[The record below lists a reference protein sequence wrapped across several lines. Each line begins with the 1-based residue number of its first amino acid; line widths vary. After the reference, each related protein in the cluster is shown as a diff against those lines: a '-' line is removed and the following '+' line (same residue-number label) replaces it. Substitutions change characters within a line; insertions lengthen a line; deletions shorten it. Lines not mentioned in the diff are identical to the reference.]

1 MSSLNLDPKNP
12 GKQYWKS
19 LDELGEAPEYKTFLE
34 REFPEGASELG
45 NGVSR
50 RKFLQVMGAGMAL
63 AGVSGCK
70 IVRRPE
76 QNILP
81 YNKMP
86 ESLIPGVPQFY
97 ATVMSVGGEAVGLL
111 VESHEGRPTKV
122 EGNPKHPSS
131 LGATG
136 KYHQASVL
144 GLYDP
149 DRSQYPVK
157 SGQASDW
164 SSFWSDSSTL
174 FDGYKKN
181 GGQGLRFLSGYIGS
195 PSLADVKAQVLKAF
209 PNAKWTT
216 YESVNRDNQAKGIAA
231 VTGADLDPH
240 FKYGAAKR
248 VLSIDADFTE
258 SESDHLKA
266 GKAFVSTRNPDLG
279 TEKMSRLYIV
289 ESMFSPTGGTADHR
303 LRVKPSQIVNV
314 LILVAKELQA
324 QGLDLGASGA
334 EISALSADAATAGV
348 KADYIKELAKDLLA
362 AKGESVVV
370 VGKYQPAVAHAI
382 GHVLNAALGNVGV
395 TVDYKPSVVKALN
408 SLSGGEGSFESLT
421 ELTMAMATGQVETLV
436 ILDANPAFGTPADL
450 DFSGKLAKVKH
461 VINLGLEANETSAL
475 SEWHL
480 PMNHF
485 MEEWG
490 DGLAY
495 DGTASIAQPLIM
507 PLYGTLGAAELLA
520 GLAGLANRKSH
531 DIVKEFWRK
540 SGGLNFEHNWRE
552 WLHEGVIP
560 KTAYAS
566 VAPGSVTGGI
576 AKLAAENAAKA
587 PKAGLEIIFRAHPN
601 LYDGRYA
608 NNAWLQELP
617 DPITKLTWDNA
628 VFVSPSLADKIG
640 ITEALLL
647 KEKTGTK
654 MGEYRHRPMVR
665 VTVGGKSLE
674 AVAWIV
680 PGLANET
687 ILLHYGYGRR
697 AVGKVGTGSGFDAY
711 AIMNSASPFWA
722 GDVKLEATGGLYEV
736 ACTQDHWS
744 LEGRPIVRETG
755 LEGYEE
761 NKAESFSEEKWN
773 EHPIDATT
781 GKEKSLWTESSA
793 AKGGDRG
800 TYDFSQGMQWGMAID
815 LNSCTG
821 CNTCLLACTA
831 ENNIPV
837 VGKEQ
842 VLRGREMHWIRLDR
856 YFTGSVD
863 NPDLVFQPMTCQQC
877 ENAPCEEVCPV
888 AATVHSHEGL
898 NDMAYNRCIGTRYCS
913 NNCPY
918 KVRRFNFFNYTNQW
932 KNSTLSMQKNPDVTV
947 RFRGV
952 MEKCTYCVQRINRAR
967 IQYKNKGQETIPDG
981 AVTPACAQA
990 CPTDAIIFGNIND
1003 ASSRVAK
1010 LKSHPRNYGVLR
1022 DLNTKPRT
1030 TYLGRVRNPNKAI
1043 EKIQAQV

>member
-19 LDELGEAPEYKTFLE
+19 LDELGEAPEFKNFLE
-34 REFPEGASELG
+34 REFPEGASEMG
-45 NGVSR
+45 SGVSR

-63 AGVSGCK
+63 AGVSGCQ

-76 QNILP
+76 QHILA

-149 DRSQYPVK
+149 DRSQTPVK
-157 SGQASDW
+157 GGSSTDW
-164 SSFWSDSSTL
+164 ASFWSDTSGL
-174 FDGYKKN
+174 FAGYKQN
-181 GGQGLRFLSGYIGS
+181 GGKGLRFLSGYIAS

-209 PNAKWTT
+209 PEAKWTT
-216 YESVNRDNQAKGIAA
+216 YEAVNRDNQFKGIAA
-231 VTGADLDPH
+231 VTGAALDPH
-240 FKYGAAKR
+240 YKYEAAKR

-258 SESDHLKA
+258 AESDHLKA

-279 TEKMSRLYIV
+279 TEKMSRLYVV
-289 ESMFSPTGGTADHR
+289 EALFSPTGGSADHR
-303 LRVKPSQIVNV
+303 LRVKPGQIANV
-314 LILVAKELQA
+314 LVLVAKELQA
-324 QGLDLGASGA
+324 QGLDLGAYGA
-334 EISALSADAATAGV
+334 EISALSADAAAAGV
-348 KADYIKELAKDLLA
+348 KADYVKELAKDLLA
-362 AKGESVVV
+362 HKGASVVV
-370 VGKYQPAVAHAI
+370 VGRYQPAVAHAI
-382 GHVLNAALGNVGV
+382 GHAVNVALGNVGK
-395 TVDYKPSVVKALN
+395 TVEYKPSVIKALN
-408 SLSGGEGSFESLT
+408 GESEGAYASIS
-421 ELTMAMATGQVETLV
+421 ELAAAMGAGQVETLV

-450 DFSGKLAKVKH
+450 DFAGKLAKVKH
-461 VINLGLEANETSAL
+461 VINLGHEANETSAL
-475 SEWHL
+475 AEWHL
-480 PMNHF
+480 PLSHF
-485 MEEWG
+485 MEEWT

-495 DGTASIAQPLIM
+495 DGTASIGQPLIM
-507 PLYGTLGAAELLA
+507 PLYASQGISEVLA
-520 GLAGLANRKSH
+520 GIAGLPNRKSH

-540 SGGLNFEHNWRE
+540 NGGIDFEHKWRE
-552 WLHEGVIP
+552 WLHEGVIH

-566 VAPGSVTGGI
+566 VNPGSANGGI
-576 AKLAAENAAKA
+576 AKLAAEAAAKA
-587 PKAGLEIIFRAHPN
+587 PKAGVEIMFRAHPN

-628 VFVSPSLADKIG
+628 VFVSPKLADSIG
-640 ITEALLL
+640 ISDSLFN
-647 KEKTGTK
+647 KNKTGTS
-654 MGEYRHRPMVR
+654 MGEYRNRPMVR

-680 PGLANET
+680 PGLADDT
-687 ILLHYGYGRR
+687 VLLHFGYGRR
-697 AVGKVGTGSGFDAY
+697 SVGKVGTGSGFDAY
-711 AIMNSASPFWA
+711 AIMNTASPFLA

-744 LEGRPIVRETG
+744 LEGRPIVRELG

-761 NKAESFSEEKWN
+761 DKHHSFSEHKWN
-773 EHPIDATT
+773 HHPVDEET
-781 GKEKSLWTESSA
+781 GLEKSLWTEASA
-793 AKGGDRG
+793 AKGGARG
-800 TYDFSQGMQWGMAID
+800 TYDFTKGMQWGMAID

-863 NPDLVFQPMTCQQC
+863 DPELVFQPMTCQQC

-932 KNSTLSMQKNPDVTV
+932 KNSSLSMQKNPDVTV

-990 CPTDAIIFGNIND
+990 CPTDAIIFGDIND
-1003 ASSRVAK
+1003 ANSRVAK
-1010 LKSHPRNYGVLR
+1010 LKSHPRNYGILR

>member
-1 MSSLNLDPKNP
+1 MSSLNLDPKNT
-12 GKQYWKS
+12 GKKYWKS
-19 LDELGEAPEYKTFLE
+19 LDELGEAPEFKTLLE
-34 REFPEGASELG
+34 REFPEGASEMG
-45 NGVSR
+45 TGVSR

-76 QNILP
+76 QTILP

-86 ESLIPGVPQFY
+86 ESLIPGIPQFY
-97 ATVMSVGGEAVGLL
+97 ATVMSIGGEAVGLL

-136 KYHQASVL
+136 KFHQASVL

-149 DRSQYPVK
+149 DRSQNPSK
-157 SGQASDW
+157 SGSSSDLNA
-164 SSFWSDSSTL
+164 FWSETAPL
-174 FDGYKKN
+174 FAGYKQN

-195 PSLADVKAQVLKAF
+195 PSLSDIKSRVLKAF

-216 YESVNRDNQAKGIAA
+216 YEAVNRDNQFQGIAA
-231 VTGADLDPH
+231 VTGAALDPH
-240 FKYGAAKR
+240 FKFGAAKR

-258 SESDHLKA
+258 AESDHLKN
-266 GKAFVSTRNPDLG
+266 GKGFVSTRNPDLG
-279 TEKMSRLYIV
+279 TEKMSRLYMV
-289 ESMFSPTGGTADHR
+289 ESLFSPTGGTADHR
-303 LRVKPSQIVNV
+303 LRVKPAQVANV

-324 QGLDLGASGA
+324 QGLALGAWND
-334 EISALSADAATAGV
+334 EIAALSADAKTAGV
-348 KADYIKELAKDLLA
+348 SADYIKEVAKDILA
-362 AKGESVVV
+362 HKGASAVV
-370 VGKYQPAVAHAI
+370 VGRYQPAVAHAI
-382 GHVLNAALGNVGV
+382 GHALNVALGNVGK
-395 TVDYKPSVVKALN
+395 TVEYKPSALKALN
-408 SLSGGEGSFESLT
+408 GESEGAYASIT
-421 ELTMAMATGQVETLV
+421 ELATAMGAGQVETLV
-436 ILDANPAFGTPADL
+436 ILDSNPAFSTPADL
-450 DFSGKLAKVKH
+450 DFAGKLAKVKH
-461 VINLGLEANETSAL
+461 VINLGAEANETSAL

-480 PMNHF
+480 AMNHF
-485 MEEWG
+485 LEEWT

-495 DGTASIAQPLIM
+495 DGTASIGQPLIQ
-507 PLYGTLGAAELLA
+507 PLYATLGASELLSGIA
-520 GLAGLANRKSH
+520 GLEHRKNH

-540 SGGLNFEHNWRE
+540 TGGVDFEHKWRE
-552 WLHEGVIP
+552 WLHEGVLP

-566 VAPGSVTGGI
+566 VTAGAVAGGI
-576 AKLAAENAAKA
+576 AKLATENAAKA
-587 PKAGLEIIFRAHPN
+587 PKGGLEIIFRAHPN

-640 ITEALLL
+640 ISDALFN
-647 KEKTGTK
+647 KNRTGTS
-654 MGEYRHRPMVR
+654 MGEYRNRPMVR

-680 PGLANET
+680 PGLADET

-697 AVGKVGTGSGFDAY
+697 TVGKVGAGSGFDAY
-711 AIMNSASPFWA
+711 SIMNSVSPFMA
-722 GDVKLEATGGLYEV
+722 GDVKVEATGNQYEV

-744 LEGRPIVRETG
+744 LEGRPIVRELG

-761 NKAESFSEEKWN
+761 NKHESFSEEKWN
-773 EHPIDATT
+773 EHPVDETS
-781 GKEKSLWTESSA
+781 GLEKSLWTEASKD
-793 AKGGDRG
+793 KGGARG
-800 TYDFSQGMQWGMAID
+800 TYDFTKGMQWGMAID

-863 NPDLVFQPMTCQQC
+863 DPELVFQPMTCQQC

-932 KNSTLSMQKNPDVTV
+932 KNSSLSMQKNPDVTV

-990 CPTDAIIFGNIND
+990 CPTDAIIFGDIND
-1003 ASSRVAK
+1003 ANSRVAK
-1010 LKSHPRNYGVLR
+1010 LKSHPRNYGILR